1 MLESSGLDIRIQET
15 RCPLIEFGD
24 DIRTAL
30 LLAHPGHELRL
41 HGLIARTKP
50 FCMILMTGSR
60 SGDSQSRRFASARVL
75 EGLGC
80 STSFGAV
87 LDRDFYKIVLQG
99 DIAPFVQW
107 IETIARDL
115 VANRIDRLLVD
126 GWQLYSVS
134 HDLTHVMGRLAAQQA
149 SRLLGRSIEVFHFE
163 VMPGALAGIAEVGA
177 PAAEILL
184 SDAELDAKLRAIE
197 NYPEI
202 AAELEA
208 FRQIK
213 MEEAARVESI
223 FRPPGLEE
231 IIRPPSAPPKYEF
244 YGEQRQ
250 AQGIYRDVIRWHHVE
265 EILRGIVS
273 L

>member
-1 MLESSGLDIRIQET
+1 
-15 RCPLIEFGD
+15 LIEFSD

-50 FCMILMTGSR
+50 FCMVLMTGSR
-60 SGDSQSRRFASARVL
+60 SGESQSRSFASARVL
-75 EGLGC
+75 AGLGC

-99 DIAPFVQW
+99 DIAPFVRW
-107 IETIARDL
+107 IETIARNL
-115 VANRIDRLLVD
+115 VANRIDRLIID

-134 HDLTHVMGRLAAQQA
+134 HDLTHVIGRLAAQQA
-149 SRLLGRSIEVFHFE
+149 SRLLGRNIEVFHFE
-163 VMPGALAGIAEVGA
+163 VVPGPLAGIADGA

-202 AAELEA
+202 EAELEA

-213 MEEAARVESI
+213 MQEAARVESI

-231 IIRPPSAPPKYEF
+231 IIRAPSAPPKYEF

-250 AQGIYRDVIRWHHVE
+250 AQGIYRDVIRWRHVE
-265 EILRGIVS
+265 GILRGIVS